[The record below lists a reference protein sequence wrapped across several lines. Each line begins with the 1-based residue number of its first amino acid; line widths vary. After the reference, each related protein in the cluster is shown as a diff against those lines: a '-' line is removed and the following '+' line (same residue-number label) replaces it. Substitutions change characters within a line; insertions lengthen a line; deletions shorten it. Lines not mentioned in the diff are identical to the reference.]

1 MANGSFVPKLT
12 PIPQYSQQCSLSSR
26 SSRGKPPVHILQSR
40 CSVGC
45 PESGI
50 DGSLAKE
57 GGSDITA
64 AEHLY
69 LPTYLPRTLVDALIL
84 ETGILETQPRHS
96 QNYITVSNILLNL
109 PTGSNIISLSYFT
122 CFPII
127 TAPPSSPEKKNIYA
141 DSF

>member
-1 MANGSFVPKLT
+1 MSVRGHGQWEFRPKANANPT
-12 PIPQYSQQCSLSSR
+12 
-26 SSRGKPPVHILQSR
+26 IL
-40 CSVGC
+40 
-45 PESGI
+45 PAMLI

-69 LPTYLPRTLVDALIL
+69 LPTYLPRTLIDALIL

-109 PTGSNIISLSYFT
+109 PTGSNTISLSYFT

-127 TAPPSSPEKKNIYA
+127 TAPPSSPEKKNVYA